1 MFSLAY
7 AVETSPFLQING
19 SKLGTFGGVVT
30 ANNPSGVAGR
40 VNHGELGLLPSSD
53 VLSIGEII
61 KSIKDESSNIPSI
74 VIGLVNS
81 TIHTQNVT
89 LII

>member
-7 AVETSPFLQING
+7 AVRTSPFLHING
-19 SKLGTFGGVVT
+19 SKLGTFGGVIT

-40 VNHGELGLLPSSD
+40 VNHGELSLLPPSD
-53 VLSIGEII
+53 VLSMELII
-61 KSIKDESSNIPSI
+61 KPIRDESSNIPSI